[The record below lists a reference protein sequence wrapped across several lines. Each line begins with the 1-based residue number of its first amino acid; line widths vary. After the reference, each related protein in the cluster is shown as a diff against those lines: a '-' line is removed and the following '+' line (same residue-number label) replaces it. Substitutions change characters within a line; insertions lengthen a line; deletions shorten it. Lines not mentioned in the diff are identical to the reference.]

1 MPEGSESRIPEKLG
15 IQPGMTVV
23 VLHEP
28 NWFQYDMGRLPDDV
42 TVHRDSFEQPA
53 DLFLIFAATPDEAE
67 RGFQRALTVL
77 PADGVVWVVWERDPP
92 ETIHEAV
99 DEQVLREVFRDTG
112 LVPDESSVINETW
125 QGLRFVVAEEN
136 RHGWEELRPRPPV
149 KE

>member
-1 MPEGSESRIPEKLG
+1 MAEGTESDIPEKLG
-15 IQPGMTVV
+15 IEPGMTVV

-28 NWFQYDMGRLPDDV
+28 NWFQYDLGELPDGV
-42 TVHRDSFEQPA
+42 TVHRDSFERPA

-77 PADGVVWVVWERDPP
+77 PADGAVWVVWERDPP
-92 ETIHEAV
+92 ETFYEHV
-99 DEQVLREVFRDTG
+99 SEQTLRELFGDSG

-136 RHGWEELRPRPPV
+136 RGRWEQVRTVRD
-149 KE
+149 